1 MFRAVLF
8 LLLTALMAL
17 PQVHAQTKTDKSE
30 TVFAVAPDILIDAEE
45 LRKLKKEISDA
56 SPEQFFAVH
65 LVFDKPVTV
74 EDVHAAALQLR
85 IPRVLAYIEYGP
97 LFVDRPRSSL
107 ILGLGEMY
115 AGEVARRHTRC
126 RAMISISYGEENE
139 LRDQPTEAWIVS
151 KIQVYGTAHA
161 IRELQTGSILTAAT
175 VVDGQSAKLEHV
187 QKLATYTREEV
198 SKKIELP
205 ANYDAPEQCVQTVAS
220 IDAPV
225 LAAGFDPSLNKLPPL
240 ADEGFREYAFRV
252 LATLPPDSAVTIRLK
267 LDFPATVDVLAS
279 LVWQY
284 GIEGMSA
291 ELVPERS
298 DKRVIAT
305 PELSI
310 HGESLGDQ
318 VKRARCQMR
327 LGNGPQTKSE
337 WYADWVS
344 VSMPLNKAW
353 VFLSYPRFSQAKI
366 VGRFP
371 RGDLERLVSYFERRS
386 EKVYEMPEWFI
397 IPPDCGDYYKHP

>member
-1 MFRAVLF
+1 MIRAVLLF
-8 LLLTALMAL
+8 LGVALIL
-17 PQVHAQTKTDKSE
+17 VSQVAAQTKTDKSE
-30 TVFAVAPDILIDAEE
+30 AVFAFAPDIPFDAET
-45 LRKLKKEISDA
+45 LRKLKKEILDA
-56 SPEQFFAVH
+56 SPEQIFAVH

-74 EDVHAAALQLR
+74 EDVHAAALELR
-85 IPRVLAYIEYGP
+85 IPRVLAYIDYGP
-97 LFVDRPRSSL
+97 LFVDRPRNSL

-115 AGEVARRHTRC
+115 ASEMARRHTQC
-126 RAMISISYGEENE
+126 RALISISYGDENE
-139 LRDQPTEAWIVS
+139 LRDEPIGDWIVN
-151 KIQVYGTAHA
+151 KIQVYATAHA
-161 IRELQTGSILTAAT
+161 IRELQAGSVVPAAT
-175 VVDGQSAKLEHV
+175 VVDGSSAKLEHV
-187 QKLATYTREEV
+187 QKLAEHTRDEV
-198 SKKIELP
+198 SKKIEIP
-205 ANYDAPEQCVQTVAS
+205 GNFDAPEQCARSVAP

-225 LAAGFDPSLNKLPPL
+225 LAAGFDPSLSDLPRV
-240 ADEGFREYAFRV
+240 DNENFREYAFRI
-252 LATLPPDSAVTIRLK
+252 LATLPPDSAVTIQLK

-305 PELSI
+305 LELSI

-318 VKRARCQMR
+318 VKRARCHMR
-327 LGNGPQTKSE
+327 LGDGPQTKSE

-371 RGDLERLVSYFERRS
+371 RSDLERLVSFYERKS
-386 EKVYEMPEWFI
+386 EKIYEMPERLR